1 MKKLTVRII
10 RFILIRLIGK
20 RNIQEA
26 ILFISHL
33 AFIDLLTLV
42 YQSRGILKY
51 EDMFVSGEK
60 FVISH
65 ILNDYI
71 KSKNP
76 VLFDVGANIGDYS
89 RELKT
94 EFPNSHVYAFEP
106 NVYTF
111 KTACKNLE
119 SLNINCFN
127 VGFGSQEEEAS
138 IYTYGNE
145 KCSEHASLYKDVL
158 LKFHKANDLIEMPFF
173 ITTVDKFCDKKNID
187 FIDFMKIDVEG
198 HELEVLKGAKRM
210 IAEKKI
216 SIIQFEFNV
225 CNVISRV
232 FLKDFY
238 ELLKGYDIYRLD
250 SDRLIPLFEYDFTN
264 EIFKFQNFLAISQNT
279 SKTCNL
285 EASTT

>member
-1 MKKLTVRII
+1 MKKLTLKII

-42 YQSRGILKY
+42 YQSRGILKD
-51 EDMFVSGEK
+51 EDMFVSGEN

-65 ILNDYI
+65 ILKDYI

-106 NVYTF
+106 NAYTF
-111 KTACKNLE
+111 KTACENLE

-127 VGFGSQEEEAS
+127 LGFGSQEEEAS

-158 LKFHKANDLIEMPFF
+158 LNFHKANDLVEMQFV
-173 ITTVDKFCDKKNID
+173 ITTLDKFCDKQNINFID
-187 FIDFMKIDVEG
+187 FIKIDVEG

-279 SKTCNL
+279 SRICNL